1 MLKIDLDKKRLKR
14 LNRIL
19 DQVNSYAGT
28 MSRLSDGSLKEK
40 TNEFKDRYQAGES
53 LDDLLPEA
61 YAAVREAAKRVL
73 GMYPYDVQVIGAI
86 VLHEGNIAEMKTGEG
101 KTLTATMPLYL
112 NALTGKGVILVTV
125 NDYLSRRDAQEMG
138 PLYRFMG
145 LTIAMGVPENLDDLT
160 AEDKRK
166 IYGADIVYTTHS
178 ALGFDYLGD
187 NLAADKEDQFLRN
200 FYYVIIDEVDAVL
213 LDGATSPLVISGS
226 PRVQSNFYQLANDF
240 VESLEAGRD
249 YEVTPEK
256 DAVWL
261 TQKGIANAETYFRL
275 GKFYAQSNRE
285 LVRHVS
291 LALKAHELFTNE
303 KDYVVRD
310 GEVELL
316 DSRDGRVL
324 KGTRLQAGQHQAIE
338 AKEHVELTDENRSM
352 ASITYQNLFLLFDR
366 MAGMTGTGKPA
377 EDEFIDTYNM
387 EVISIPTNKP
397 VIRKDYPDEIYRSF
411 PEKLAAS
418 IQYIEEKHATGQ
430 PLLIATGSVQLSM
443 LYSTILL
450 NEGIPHNVLNAY
462 NEAKEAEMIKEA
474 GQYGAVTVATAMA
487 GRGTDIKLGQGVAD
501 LGGLAVIGTE
511 RMVSERIDLQLRGR
525 AGRQGD
531 PGMSKF
537 FVSLE
542 DELIQKWAPEHIRYQ
557 SDPDEEINDIKQ
569 LSNFRYEKY
578 FNQAQ
583 EASDASGES
592 ARKQIIQMDEDM
604 SIQRK
609 LIYQTRDQLL
619 EGGGLEEIDLGYL
632 AQKVMKNVVNNLDP
646 GKSRKVQIDRWIF
659 DNLIYNYEPKSIDH
673 LSDQA
678 LIDYLMD
685 IFFTI
690 LEYKKERL
698 GLGTYFEDFERKCI
712 LKAIDEVW
720 VEQVDYLTQFKQ
732 VVITRSSAQRNP
744 IFEYQKEALWSY
756 NEMKDRVY
764 QKIVYYLSLSRVVAD
779 KDGQPTIQFA

>member
-1 MLKIDLDKKRLKR
+1 MFKVDLDKGRLKR

-19 DQVNSYAGT
+19 HQVNAYAGD
-28 MSRLSDGSLKEK
+28 MAQLSDGDLKQK
-40 TNEFKDRYQAGES
+40 TNEFKERYQAGES
-53 LDDLLPEA
+53 LNDLLPEA
-61 YAAVREAAKRVL
+61 YAVVREAAKRVL

-125 NDYLSRRDAQEMG
+125 NDYLSRRDAEEMG
-138 PLYRFMG
+138 YLYRFMG
-145 LTIAMGVPENLDDLT
+145 LTIAIGVSEDSENLT

-166 IYGADIVYTTHS
+166 IYESDIVYTTHS
-178 ALGFDYLGD
+178 ALGFDYLGE
-187 NLAADKEDQFLRN
+187 NLAADKDDQFLRN

-240 VESLEAGRD
+240 VESLEVGLD
-249 YEVTPEK
+249 YEVTVEK

-261 TQKGIANAETYFRL
+261 TQEGIEYAETYFRL
-275 GKFYAQSNRE
+275 DKFYASSNRE

-310 GEVELL
+310 GKVELL

-377 EDEFIDTYNM
+377 EDEFIETYNM
-387 EVISIPTNKP
+387 EVVSIPTNRP
-397 VIRKDYPDEIYRSF
+397 VIRKDYADEIYRSF

-430 PLLIATGSVQLSM
+430 PLLIATGSVQLSR

-450 NEGIPHNVLNAY
+450 NDGIPHNVLNAY

-583 EASDASGES
+583 EASDASGEN

-609 LIYQTRDQLL
+609 IIYQTRDELL
-619 EGGGLEEIDLGYL
+619 EGQGLEEIDLDQVAQRVMGL
-632 AQKVMKNVVNNLDP
+632 AVDNLDP
-646 GKSRKVQIDRWIF
+646 NRSRKVQIDRWIF
-659 DNLIYNYEPKSIDH
+659 DNLTYNYEPKNIEH
-673 LSDQA
+673 LSDSD
-678 LIDYLMD
+678 LVDYLLG

-690 LEYKKERL
+690 LESKKERL
-698 GLGTYFEDFERKCI
+698 GYGNYFEDFERKCI

-732 VVITRSSAQRNP
+732 VVVTRGSAQRNP
-744 IFEYQKEALWSY
+744 IYEYQKEALWSY
-756 NEMKDRVY
+756 NEMKDQIYQRV
-764 QKIVYYLSLSRVVAD
+764 IYYLSLSQILPD
-779 KDGQPTIQFA
+779 KNGQPIIQFA